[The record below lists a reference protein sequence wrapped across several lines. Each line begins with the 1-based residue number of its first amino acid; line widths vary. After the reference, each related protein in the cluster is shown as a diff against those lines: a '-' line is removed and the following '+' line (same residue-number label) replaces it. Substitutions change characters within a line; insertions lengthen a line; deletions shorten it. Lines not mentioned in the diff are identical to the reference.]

1 MNIKDEQY
9 SNFIKYT
16 DYGNAFYSPEAVALY
31 FAGILADITK
41 RKASQADQ
49 ALWDSVPEIGA
60 NAKRF
65 DIVKDF
71 SIRPHDI
78 RWKSDLGGQV
88 GVVTEVR
95 EIRKRDGRTAVE
107 VEIVFFN
114 HTTIGKYRSDS
125 AKRRKLQFIK
135 APVVPEI
142 EITQSVLDAVA
153 NIKIPTV

>member
-1 MNIKDEQY
+1 MNIKDEQF
-9 SNFIKYT
+9 SNLIKYS
-16 DYGNAFYSPEAVALY
+16 DYGNAVYSPEAVALR
-31 FAGILADITK
+31 FAGILADMTK
-41 RKASQADQ
+41 NKASFADI
-49 ALWDSVPEIGA
+49 ALWASVPSIGA
-60 NAKRF
+60 DAKRF

-71 SIRPHDI
+71 SIRPSHVRRGGVLYELQD
-78 RWKSDLGGQV
+78 GGQV

-135 APVVPEI
+135 GEQIDTSVPAY
-142 EITQSVLDAVA
+142 LL
-153 NIKIPTV
+153 KG

>member
-1 MNIKDEQY
+1 MNIKDEQF
-9 SNFIKYT
+9 SNLIKYS
-16 DYGNAFYSPEAVALY
+16 DYGNAVYSPEAVALR

-49 ALWDSVPEIGA
+49 LLWASVPPIGSD
-60 NAKRF
+60 AKRF

-71 SIRPHDI
+71 SIRCSEQRYI
-78 RWKSDLGGQV
+78 VNRTEKSELGGQV

-114 HTTIGKYRSDS
+114 HTVLNIKS
-125 AKRRKLQFIK
+125 ARKRKLQFINE
-135 APVVPEI
+135 VQIDTSVPAYL
-142 EITQSVLDAVA
+142 T
-153 NIKIPTV
+153 KG

>member
-1 MNIKDEQY
+1 MNIKDEQF
-9 SNFIKYT
+9 SNLIKYN
-16 DYGNAFYSPEAVALY
+16 DHGQAQYSPEAVALR

-41 RKASQADQ
+41 RKASSADR
-49 ALWDSVPEIGA
+49 ALWASVPQIGA
-60 NAKRF
+60 DAKRL

-71 SIRPHDI
+71 SIRCAEKGYISDLLGYG
-78 RWKSDLGGQV
+78 DLGGQV

-95 EIRKRDGRTAVE
+95 EIRKRDGRTAVD

-135 APVVPEI
+135 G
-142 EITQSVLDAVA
+142 
-153 NIKIPTV
+153 